1 MVLTDIILIKNITSN
16 TDPKIP
22 TNVALKKLTKC
33 LYRFIK
39 NPVAMEINTLFG
51 FYGKNL
57 NSPLTFFCLWRRFF
71 SVNFTI
77 VLYAII
83 AD

>member
-22 TNVALKKLTKC
+22 TNVALKKLSKC

-39 NPVAMEINTLFG
+39 NPVAPEINTLFG
-51 FYGKNL
+51 FFKKNSEFSL
-57 NSPLTFFCLWRRFF
+57 DFFYFVEEIF
-71 SVNFTI
+71 
-77 VLYAII
+77 YH
-83 AD
+83 